1 MFKFDSNEGELCH
14 IAIDQE
20 YSGQNTKMEEL
31 KEVIKKLEVQINML
45 QLTIVTR
52 NNIVAAIAYVI
63 ARLFR

>member
-1 MFKFDSNEGELCH
+1 
-14 IAIDQE
+14 
-20 YSGQNTKMEEL
+20 MEEL
-31 KEVIKKLEVQINML
+31 KEVIKTLEVQINML